1 MTRGSPGHLHSR
13 VTNSAAAL
21 GAGKLPDPLQPPHE
35 AAASFPLRDFTRQF
49 IPRSNARVLWAWIDS
64 NCSRIQSRSSRAP
77 WRRRICPTSAR
88 SLRRKNIIL
97 KTASVSAS
105 QMTIGRSPRDQ
116 DDCFRRASRGAPLE
130 ELDGRLRPRIRL
142 LRRKAGGQSTAID
155 FGSRAAGADDHF
167 TALPVRE
174 RGHSILV
181 EFDLPRRGRQS
192 APQYARRPWAVPL
205 PVSCLIGSS
214 RLASQS
220 LRSSGR
226 ATQPAKA
233 GTPTHVSASSRT
245 LNSSFQ
251 RPSVL
256 ALTHQSSSMPN
267 SVTFEWKWTGA

>member
-1 MTRGSPGHLHSR
+1 MDQLQLLADPIAVQSCTLA
-13 VTNSAAAL
+13 TQD
-21 GAGKLPDPLQPPHE
+21 LPDVGEVL
-35 AAASFPLRDFTRQF
+35 AAEEHHLEDGERFGVPDDNRPIAKGSGRLLSSGIAS
-49 IPRSNARVLWAWIDS
+49 
-64 NCSRIQSRSSRAP
+64 
-77 WRRRICPTSAR
+77 
-88 SLRRKNIIL
+88 
-97 KTASVSAS
+97 
-105 QMTIGRSPRDQ
+105 
-116 DDCFRRASRGAPLE
+116 APLE

-167 TALPVRE
+167 TCAPGARAWPFDPRRV
-174 RGHSILV
+174 
-181 EFDLPRRGRQS
+181 DLPRRGRQS
-192 APQYARRPWAVPL
+192 APEYARRPWAVPL